1 MGSWIQNREA
11 VERKCDMKK
20 QRIFLHTLIL
30 VLAAACFGTA
40 AYGWTKY
47 ANVKAKNEYR
57 WEYQSQYEQIIKA
70 SMWDIAGVYLYIKNF
85 SNDDKILV
93 KSKEYGN
100 LTAKDIKE
108 IYKDEDRKK
117 EFYNKLYDSSQVYN
131 DDEVNLTDEQDK
143 QYNYYKKIVEYI
155 VEYDNISDNNNVKN
169 IINNKTD
176 IPEPEAEIDGVNYEL
191 LFKNGEK
198 TYRISTSN
206 DLNDSR
212 YRDYCIIEG
221 NQIESLDNKGIM
233 KDFTV
238 DVENAW
244 SEFIENAFVDIY
256 IESAEDSLQVY
267 YYEDEYNDFVKS
279 VVSASYAIDKSKNSY
294 LNRLYKQYN
303 NAPEDKSGI
312 IKKEIVIALVC
323 GVCVLTAFVI
333 YLILMCMAGHK
344 EKGDE
349 ASINKIDKLWW
360 DVAVIVLISV
370 SFIAMIPLLQ
380 EASYFWYHDG
390 KDIFNIIMAVTGVVS
405 LLIVESV
412 LLLSESFFRRIKCKA
427 FWKTT
432 LIGKI
437 CNGIKK
443 AISYLMLNIKTSI
456 LVIVF
461 GVLSFLWCS
470 FSVITACNGEN
481 AWLGLV
487 MMVVLIIIVC
497 GAIFI
502 FIKEYDSINEGTKK
516 IADGNLEYKVEGDY
530 KFKLNRNLKE
540 SINNI
545 GDGLSKAVA
554 ESVKNERTKT
564 ELITNVSHDLKTP
577 LTSIIN
583 YVGLL
588 KTEGLKSD
596 NAEKYLEVIDRKSI
610 RLKNLTE
617 DLVEASKLNAGA
629 INFEMQQIDI
639 VQLVNQSLGEYEEK
653 FEEKHLTV
661 MKTIQEEPLYVMAD
675 GRKTWRV
682 FENLYGNIYKYAM
695 DNTRVYVDI
704 TRQNDKVIIFI
715 RNISASPLN
724 FNAKELTERFVRG
737 DKSRTTEGS
746 GLGLS
751 IAKSIVEKQ
760 NGQMNI
766 YLDGDLFKVEIMMN
780 LKQA

>member
-1 MGSWIQNREA
+1 
-11 VERKCDMKK
+11 MKK
-20 QRIFLHTLIL
+20 QKIILHILIL
-30 VLAAACFGTA
+30 VLAATCFGIA
-40 AYGWTKY
+40 VNGWKKY
-47 ANVKAKNEYR
+47 AYVKDKKDYR
-57 WEYQSQYEQIIKA
+57 DEYQEQYEQIIKD
-70 SMWDIAGVYLYIKNF
+70 SMWDISGEYLYIKNF
-85 SNDDKILV
+85 SDDDKILV

-108 IYKDEDRKK
+108 ISKDDEKRN
-117 EFYNKLYDSSQVYN
+117 EYYNKLYALSNAY
-131 DDEVNLTDEQDK
+131 DDEEDDESNLTDEQEK
-143 QYNYYKKIVEYI
+143 QYKYYKKAVEYI
-155 VEYDNISDNNNVKN
+155 VEYDNVSDNNYVKN
-169 IINNKTD
+169 MINNKTD
-176 IPEPEAEIDGVNYEL
+176 IPELDSDIDGVNYEL
-191 LFKNGEK
+191 LFKNSEK
-198 TYRISTSN
+198 TYRIGTSN
-206 DLNDSR
+206 NLNDSK
-212 YRDYCIIEG
+212 YRDYCIFEG
-221 NQIESLDNKGIM
+221 NQIKSLDSKGIM

-238 DVENAW
+238 DMENTW
-244 SEFIENAFVDIY
+244 SEFIENAFVDVY
-256 IESAEDSLQVY
+256 IESADDSLQIY
-267 YYEDEYNDFVKS
+267 YYENEYKEFEKS
-279 VVSASYAIDKSKNSY
+279 IVSASYAIDKTKTSY
-294 LNRLYKQYN
+294 LNKIYKQYN
-303 NAPEDKSGI
+303 NAPEDKSSI
-312 IKKEIVIALVC
+312 IKKEVIIALVC
-323 GVCVLTAFVI
+323 GICVIAAFVI
-333 YLILMCMAGHK
+333 YLILMFMAGHK

-349 ASINKIDKLWW
+349 ASLNKIDKLWW
-360 DVAVIVLISV
+360 DVAVVVVIGI

-380 EASYFWYHDG
+380 EASYFWYNNG
-390 KDIFNIIMAVTGVVS
+390 KDIFNVIMAVTGVVS
-405 LLIVESV
+405 LVIVESV
-412 LLLSESFFRRIKCKA
+412 VLLSESFFRRIKCKV

-432 LIGKI
+432 LIGKV

-443 AISYLMLNIKTSI
+443 GISYLMLNIKTSI
-456 LVIVF
+456 LVIAF

-470 FSVITACNGEN
+470 FSVITAYNVEN

-502 FIKEYDSINEGTKK
+502 FVKEYDSINEGTKK
-516 IADGNLEYKVEGDY
+516 IADGNLDYKVEGNY
-530 KFKLNRNLKE
+530 KFKLNRNLKD
-540 SINNI
+540 SINSI

-583 YVGLL
+583 YVDLL
-588 KTEGLKSD
+588 KTEGLDSD
-596 NAEKYLEVIDRKSI
+596 SAEKYLEVIDRKSI

-629 INFEMQQIDI
+629 INFEMQKIDI

-653 FEEKHLTV
+653 FEEKNLTV
-661 MKTIQEEPLYVMAD
+661 VKTVKEEPLYVMAD

-695 DNTRVYVDI
+695 SNTRVYVDI
-704 TRQNDKVIIFI
+704 SRRNDKVVIFI
-715 RNISASPLN
+715 RNISESPLN
-724 FNAKELTERFVRG
+724 FNAQELTERFVRG

-780 LKQA
+780 LK